1 MTELDKR
8 FEEIYQRRK
17 ECLKLQ
23 STMTEVNERLL
34 SKKRDALR
42 YKKVLDKEHK
52 EYKQMEGLSLI
63 SLFHSI
69 KGDKYEKLEEEKR
82 EYLAAKLN
90 YDRLQE
96 EVALIESQKSELK
109 KKIKAFGD
117 LEQEYDQVLRERE
130 AAFIQEKGEAGMKLY
145 ELSLLKNQLK
155 AVDRETKEAISAGKK
170 VIASLNL
177 VLSSLDSAEG
187 WGTFDML
194 GGGLIATAV
203 KHSRLDD
210 AKALI
215 SQTQYL
221 MDDFARELKDVDVRL
236 DANKVINISGFETFA
251 DYFFDGVIF
260 DFMVQGKIHKSINHT
275 QRIRSQVSGILD
287 KLERSKNQF
296 VQDEKKL
303 EEARE
308 KILIEE

>member
-23 STMTEVNERLL
+23 TAKDEVQERLL
-34 SKKRDALR
+34 LKKRDAVK
-42 YKKVLDKEHK
+42 YKRVLDKEHK
-52 EYKQMEGLSLI
+52 EFKQIEGLSLI

-69 KGDKYEKLEEEKR
+69 KGNKYEKLEKEKR

-90 YDRLQE
+90 YDCLQD
-96 EVALIESQKSELK
+96 EVKLIEFQKSELI
-109 KKIKAFGD
+109 KKISSYGD
-117 LEQEYDQVLRERE
+117 LEQEYNQVLKERE
-130 AAFIQEKGEAGMKLY
+130 IVFLEEKGEVGMKLH
-145 ELSLLKNQLK
+145 ELSLQKNQLK
-155 AVDRETKEAISAGKK
+155 TVDRETKEAIAAGKK
-170 VIASLNL
+170 VIASLNQ

-215 SQTQYL
+215 SKTQYL

-251 DYFFDGVIF
+251 DYFFDGLIF
-260 DFMVQGKIHKSINHT
+260 DFMVQDKIHKSINHT

-296 VQDEKKL
+296 IQDEKKL

-308 KILIEE
+308 KILVEE

>member
-8 FEEIYQRRK
+8 FEEIYQKRK

-23 STMTEVNERLL
+23 AAKNEVQERLL
-34 SKKRDALR
+34 SKKRDAVK
-42 YKKVLDKEHK
+42 YKRVLDKEHK
-52 EYKQMEGLSLI
+52 EFKQMEGLSLI

-69 KGDKYEKLEEEKR
+69 KGDKYEKLEKEKK

-96 EVALIESQKSELK
+96 EVELIESQKSDLK
-109 KKIKAFGD
+109 QKIDAFGE
-117 LEQEYDQVLRERE
+117 LEQEYTQVLKERE
-130 AAFIQEKGEAGMKLY
+130 AVFIQEKGEAGMKLY

-155 AVDRETKEAISAGKK
+155 TVDRETKEAISAGKK
-170 VIASLNL
+170 VVASLNV

-221 MDDFARELKDVDVRL
+221 MDDFARELKDVDMHL
-236 DANKVINISGFETFA
+236 DANKVIDISGFETFA
-251 DYFFDGVIF
+251 DYFFDGLIF
-260 DFMVQGKIHKSINHT
+260 DFMVQDKIHKSINHT
-275 QRIRSQVSGILD
+275 QRIRSRVNNILD
-287 KLERSKNQF
+287 KLERDRNRF
-296 VQDEKKL
+296 ILDEKKL
-303 EEARE
+303 EEERE
-308 KILIEE
+308 KILVEE